1 MEASSSVNL
10 LTDLLK
16 NHGYVHQAF
25 LHEFDMYKR
34 GNKSKHDLYCDMVV
48 LVHQNKDLL
57 AELRK
62 VLIESTSNPMP
73 EEDMNVDA
81 ATA

>member
-34 GNKSKHDLYCDMVV
+34 GHKSKHDLYCDMVV

-57 AELRK
+57 TELRK